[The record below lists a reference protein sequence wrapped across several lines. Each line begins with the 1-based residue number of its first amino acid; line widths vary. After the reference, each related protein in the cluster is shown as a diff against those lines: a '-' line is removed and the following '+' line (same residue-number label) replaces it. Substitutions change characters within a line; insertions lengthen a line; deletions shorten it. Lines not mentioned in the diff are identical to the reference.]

1 MAEVRYH
8 PVMITVRLFATLSA
22 LAAAHALSAQGC
34 SDAGVCT
41 AGPIGEFHFSPD
53 SLPKQTEPRHMARI
67 NYSHGIGERRTVIHQ
82 IVPELA
88 IGITDRLGIQ
98 AKMPYVSA
106 LGELSNEGGTHP
118 NAGIGDAVVSGSYV
132 FIKEK
137 DRMLTGVLGVRLPTG
152 TTDAQNTDPTT
163 TQRTRSLPMPYQ
175 TGLGT
180 TDLLFGLIYRR
191 GRLTTALAYQHVL
204 YNRNMNA
211 FDHASWYNDARALGY
226 FESNRLE
233 RADDAV
239 ARIQYTVRWRRFSFQ
254 PGLLGIMHMAED
266 RRFEGMADPGGILP
280 VAGMVQ
286 VPGSKGLTLN
296 ATMDVRYRIA
306 GNWHAE
312 LSHGSPLLVRK
323 ERPDGLTRSMVL
335 NVGLRY
341 AF

>member
-1 MAEVRYH
+1 MSKRIVLAVAMFLSGASASVR
-8 PVMITVRLFATLSA
+8 
-22 LAAAHALSAQGC
+22 AQGC

-53 SLPKQTEPRHMARI
+53 SLPKRTEPRHMARI
-67 NYSHGIGERRTVIHQ
+67 TYSHGIGERRTVIQQ
-82 IVPELA
+82 IIPELA
-88 IGITDRLGIQ
+88 IGITKRLGLQ
-98 AKMPYVSA
+98 AKVPYMSA
-106 LGELSNEGGTHP
+106 LGDLSNAGGTRP
-118 NAGIGDAVVSGSYV
+118 NAGIGDAVITASYT
-132 FIKEK
+132 FIKEQ
-137 DRMLTGVLGVRLPTG
+137 DRMLTGVLGMRLPTG

-163 TQRTRSLPMPYQ
+163 SQRIRSLPMPYQ

-191 GRLTTALAYQHVL
+191 GRITTTLAYQHVL
-204 YNRNMNA
+204 DNRNMNA
-211 FDHASWYNDARALGY
+211 FDHASWDNDARALGH

-239 ARIQYTVRWRRFSFQ
+239 ARIQYAIPWRRFSFQ

-266 RRFEGMADPGGILP
+266 RRLEGMADPGGIMP
-280 VAGMVQ
+280 MAGMVQ

-296 ATMDVRYRIA
+296 ATMDLRYRIA

-312 LSHGSPLLVRK
+312 LSYGSPLLVRK